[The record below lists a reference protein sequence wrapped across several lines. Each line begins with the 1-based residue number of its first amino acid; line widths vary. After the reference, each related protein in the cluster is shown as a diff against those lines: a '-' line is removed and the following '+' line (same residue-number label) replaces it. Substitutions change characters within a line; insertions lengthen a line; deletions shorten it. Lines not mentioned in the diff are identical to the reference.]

1 MTLTDCTGK
10 AFNCLRG
17 FVSFVELW
25 AGTEMDMGW
34 VHPWVGSG
42 RIGSNFFWQMS
53 WVGFNATVMGCVQ
66 RLREVRTTFKI
77 GFYTENVSNKNL
89 TEIRA

>member
-17 FVSFVELW
+17 VVSFVELW

-42 RIGSNFFWQMS
+42 WVEFFWQMS
-53 WVGFNATVMGCVQ
+53 WVGFNATVMGWDH
-66 RLREVRTTFKI
+66 RLRKMMTICKTLHLCQED
-77 GFYTENVSNKNL
+77 
-89 TEIRA
+89 

>member
-1 MTLTDCTGK
+1 MTLTDCTDK

-17 FVSFVELW
+17 VVSFVELW

-42 RIGSNFFWQMS
+42 RVGSNFFGKCHGLGSMP
-53 WVGFNATVMGCVQ
+53 
-66 RLREVRTTFKI
+66 L
-77 GFYTENVSNKNL
+77 
-89 TEIRA
+89 